1 MGDGSKI
8 SGGEAR
14 MSTVLVVGSG
24 QAGFQAAASLRDKGF
39 DGRVILVGDE
49 PGVPYQ
55 RPPLSKAYLVGT
67 AGADKLHLRPETFF
81 QNSEIEL
88 VSGRVEAIDRENAQA
103 VLDDGTTIGYDHLV
117 LATGSQNRRLSVP
130 GAELAG
136 VLTLRTRVDADQLRT
151 ALEAAENVVVIGGG
165 FIGLEFAAH
174 AGRPVTVVEA
184 QDRLMARVVTP
195 EISAHFARLH
205 EAAGTILRLGQGVTA
220 LHGSDGKVESVELTD
235 GTRLPADLV
244 VVGVGVIPDT
254 ALAEAAGLAVENGVV
269 VDDQLR
275 TTDPAVSAIGD
286 CANFPSVHAR
296 GATRL
301 ESVQNAVD
309 QARFVAARIAGEGVP
324 YNPVPWFWTDQLGV
338 KLQIA
343 GIGTGH
349 DKTVLFGDPAA
360 GKFSILSFMDNVLIA
375 VESVSRPGDHISAR
389 RLLAQEQAP
398 TFEELRASDFNLKEH
413 VKSQATV

>member
-1 MGDGSKI
+1 
-8 SGGEAR
+8 

-39 DGRVILVGDE
+39 DGRVVLIGDE

-67 AGADKLHLRPETFF
+67 AGADKLLRRPEAFY
-81 QNSEIEL
+81 QNREIEL
-88 VSGRVEAIDRENAQA
+88 VNGRVDAVDRANAQV
-103 VLDDGTTIGYDHLV
+103 VLEDGAKLGYDHLV

-130 GAELAG
+130 GADLRG

-195 EISAHFARLH
+195 EISAHFAELH
-205 EAAGTILRLGQGVTA
+205 EKAGTILRLGQGVTA
-220 LHGSDGKVESVELTD
+220 LHGSDGAVESVELTD

-254 ALAEAAGLAVENGVV
+254 ALAEAAGLSVENGVV
-269 VDDQLR
+269 VDEQLC
-275 TTDPAVSAIGD
+275 TSDPAVSAIGD

-296 GATRL
+296 CATRL

-309 QARFVAARIAGEGVP
+309 QARFVAARIAGEDVP

-349 DKTVLFGDPAA
+349 DSTVFFGDPAD
-360 GKFSILSFMDNVLIA
+360 GKFSVLSFMDGVLIA
-375 VESVSRPGDHISAR
+375 VESVSRPADHISAR
-389 RLLAQEQAP
+389 RLLAQERPP
-398 TFEELRASDFNLKEH
+398 TFEELRASEFNLKEH
-413 VKSQATV
+413 VKSQAAV